1 MIWADQLVGK
11 TERIPSKLGAYC
23 SLQVWTAWYVPIRL
37 AFGNEGRGSNWR
49 LRWKEEEERK
59 SMTGIGDDMYD
70 IHLLGCGKT
79 EEERVKHVS

>member
-11 TERIPSKLGAYC
+11 TERIQSKLRAYC
-23 SLQVWTAWYVPIRL
+23 RYVPICL

-59 SMTGIGDDMYD
+59 SMTGIGDDM

-79 EEERVKHVS
+79 EE